1 MSLPLGLLSG
11 VDPAH
16 WTTLAVMGP
25 LLAALVAL
33 RGSPWALRIG
43 LVLGSLASLV
53 ASVGMVAALVEMGI
67 LGGGETAAGAAIRNP
82 LGGWGAPLGIEL
94 RADGL
99 AVVMVALTAFTG
111 SLVSLYASAYFGD
124 LSALPDED
132 APAGRGA
139 RFFAPLW
146 LLLWSSLNGIYLS
159 ADLFNLYVMLEV
171 LGIGAA
177 ALVTLAVTSKA
188 TVAGMRYLLVSLA
201 GSLLFLLGVALL
213 YVEVGVLALPAL
225 AEARPSGPLP
235 ALALALIT
243 VGMAAKTALF
253 PLHAW
258 LPPAH
263 AAAPAPGS
271 AVLSALVVKGSF
283 YIIVRLWVDVYG
295 VGPGVGVL
303 ILGVLGAGAI
313 IWGSLLALRQ
323 RSLKRLIAY
332 STAAHLGYLFVLF
345 PLLAGAGD
353 GVGGGSGGAG
363 VGGPEGPWSATGW
376 NVDAWTGGLYHALSH
391 AVAKAAM
398 FLAAGS
404 MTYAVARDDLKAISG
419 IAHRLPMS
427 FLAFGLGG
435 LCLAGLPPSG
445 GFVAKWLLLRAALA
459 QGAWGWA
466 LLLVVGGLLTLAYV
480 LLVLRFALDR
490 TEAPETFRP
499 VPARMEAAAL
509 ALALG
514 AVALGVRATEILAFL
529 EATLAAAAGGPP

>member
-1 MSLPLGLLSG
+1 MSGPFEPLLALLAA

-16 WTTLAVMGP
+16 WTTVAVMGP

-33 RGSPWALRIG
+33 RGTPWALRIG
-43 LVLGSLASLV
+43 LFAGSALSLLASAGLLL
-53 ASVGMVAALVEMGI
+53 ALAQMGG
-67 LGGGETAAGAAIRNP
+67 LSGEAGAVVRNP

-99 AVVMVALTAFTG
+99 ALVMLALTALTG
-111 SLVSLYASAYFGD
+111 SLVSLYATAYFGD
-124 LSALPDED
+124 LSSLPTEE

-146 LLLWSSLNGIYLS
+146 LLLWSALNGIYLS

-295 VGPGVGVL
+295 VGPGAGVL
-303 ILGVLGAGAI
+303 LLGMLGAGAI
-313 IWGSLLALRQ
+313 VWGSLLALRQ
-323 RSLKRLIAY
+323 TSLKRLIAY
-332 STAAHLGYLFVLF
+332 STAAQLGYLFVLF
-345 PLLAGAGD
+345 PLLAG
-353 GVGGGSGGAG
+353 GGGG
-363 VGGPEGPWSATGW
+363 EGPWEAAGW

-391 AVAKAAM
+391 GVAKAAM

-404 MTYAVARDDLKAISG
+404 MTYAVARDDLSAISG

-445 GFVAKWLLLRAALA
+445 GFVAKWLLLRAALD

-466 LLLVVGGLLTLAYV
+466 ILLTLGGLLTLAYV
-480 LLVLRFALDR
+480 ILVLRYALDR
-490 TEAPETFRP
+490 TEAPQAFRP
-499 VPARMEAAAL
+499 VPTRMEGAAL
-509 ALALG
+509 ALALA
-514 AVALGVRATEILAFL
+514 AVLLGVRATEILALL
-529 EATLAAAAGGPP
+529 EASLAAAVPGGP